1 MPTSFLLC
9 KKNIF
14 EGMEGDA
21 RYECRI
27 SSGSNRNVG
36 SGK

>member
-9 KKNIF
+9 KKNTFI
-14 EGMEGDA
+14 GMEGDA